1 MDTCVYA
8 SWKWATNRRMKK
20 KTEKEG
26 EFGLKLRKEM
36 WRELWTDSGIGT
48 LDHDDWEMLYM
59 LSMNMRLLAV
69 TAVFMQ
75 AIVLEVY
82 VLDWDDYA
90 SEGVSKKYLDVWVS
104 L

>member
-36 WRELWTDSGIGT
+36 WRV
-48 LDHDDWEMLYM
+48 
-59 LSMNMRLLAV
+59 MNW
-69 TAVFMQ
+69 Q
-75 AIVLEVY
+75 W
-82 VLDWDDYA
+82 DWDFKLWWLGDVVYA
-90 SEGVSKKYLDVWVS
+90 
-104 L
+104 